1 VQGATEEDLQS
12 DAPKKANR
20 QWRISVGQRW
30 LTAIIAIPVVL
41 VLIWFGG
48 WAAFAAALLIVLL
61 GTFELQNM
69 MLHAGHH
76 PLSVVSIGLSV
87 FFLVAA
93 MFQTQRLL
101 LLEIGLGAAVLVSL
115 PWLFFRKKLEGALVD
130 WALTLAFAIYLGWPM
145 SFFLLLRGY
154 QPGSI
159 PGSGGAWVYLPPG
172 AWWVLT
178 VLIGVWGFDTAAF
191 FAGHYFGKHQL
202 APRISPAKTW
212 EGVIGGFV
220 LSIATTL
227 LLTVI
232 PLGVPWYLAIILG
245 IMIGVAAI
253 LGDLAESLIKRQTN
267 VKDSGAIMPGHGGI
281 LDRMD
286 SALFVVIVV
295 YVFSQFVGK

>member
-1 VQGATEEDLQS
+1 MQGATEEDLQS

-115 PWLFFRKKLEGALVD
+115 PWLFFRKKLGRAGGLGAN
-130 WALTLAFAIYLGWPM
+130 
-145 SFFLLLRGY
+145 
-154 QPGSI
+154 PGFC
-159 PGSGGAWVYLPPG
+159 YLPG
-172 AWWVLT
+172 LA
-178 VLIGVWGFDTAAF
+178 DEF
-191 FAGHYFGKHQL
+191 FSL
-202 APRISPAKTW
+202 VTWISARQHPW
-212 EGVIGGFV
+212 IRRR
-220 LSIATTL
+220 
-227 LLTVI
+227 
-232 PLGVPWYLAIILG
+232 LGVSTARSLVGTHRSHWRLG
-245 IMIGVAAI
+245 I
-253 LGDLAESLIKRQTN
+253 
-267 VKDSGAIMPGHGGI
+267 
-281 LDRMD
+281 
-286 SALFVVIVV
+286 
-295 YVFSQFVGK
+295 